1 VLEEVERLADI
12 VESLCALSRL
22 DAGEANA
29 QWRRFDLAEL
39 AATTAEQMS
48 LLATDKNVSIDCE
61 STAGVMVQGDPARL
75 KQVVVNLLD
84 NAIKYTPGG
93 GRVRLTVRREQGH
106 ALLEVADNGV
116 GIPAEALPHV
126 FKRFFRVDSS
136 RSREQGGAGLGLAI
150 VKSIC
155 SAHGADIEVIS
166 TVGAGSTFRLRQPL
180 AADAPA
186 RA

>member
-1 VLEEVERLADI
+1 
-12 VESLCALSRL
+12 
-22 DAGEANA
+22 
-29 QWRRFDLAEL
+29 
-39 AATTAEQMS
+39 MS
-48 LLATDKNVSIDCE
+48 LLATDKNVTVHCDS
-61 STAGVMVQGDPARL
+61 SAGVMVEGDRARL
-75 KQVVVNLLD
+75 KQVIVNLLD
-84 NAIKYTPGG
+84 NAIKYTAAG
-93 GRVRLTVRREQGH
+93 GRVRLAVRREQGF
-106 ALLEVADNGV
+106 AVLEVADDGI

-166 TVGAGSTFRLRQPL
+166 EVGRGSTFRLRQPL

-186 RA
+186 HA

>member
-1 VLEEVERLADI
+1 
-12 VESLCALSRL
+12 
-22 DAGEANA
+22 
-29 QWRRFDLAEL
+29 
-39 AATTAEQMS
+39 
-48 LLATDKNVSIDCE
+48 
-61 STAGVMVQGDPARL
+61 MVQGDPARL

-93 GRVRLTVRREQGH
+93 GRVRLTVRREQGY

-136 RSREQGGAGLGLAI
+136 RSRGQGGAGLGLAI

-180 AADAPA
+180 AADAPSSA
-186 RA
+186 